1 MLAHRGLRF
10 SPKTL
15 HVILTD
21 YRAIKPRSQQL
32 ATPTPRPEL
41 STEVKLI
48 LYRSE
53 VDAIELRHPD
63 HSHLHVRIDKVLDER
78 RPFWLSAWLA
88 ARSATTD
95 SYRWL
100 TLRGWRLPLVPL
112 DAGPWRAPDLGV
124 LQLPTLEEAASL
136 TVALVA
142 AITDN
147 ADLMPSL
154 RPEECSPVEASRR
167 AEVSG
172 LILRKRQIARS
183 RSLPQA
189 ACLKCGLP
197 LSDPTSVSIGLGP
210 ECRKHFSSRD
220 IKDLRSGSPIRKSL
234 IGARS
239 PKQWVRDVSQ
249 RYRYL
254 IEPSGDCSS

>member
-1 MLAHRGLRF
+1 MWSISFVDR
-10 SPKTL
+10 
-15 HVILTD
+15 
-21 YRAIKPRSQQL
+21 PR
-32 ATPTPRPEL
+32 PTPA
-41 STEVKLI
+41 V
-48 LYRSE
+48 
-53 VDAIELRHPD
+53 AC
-63 HSHLHVRIDKVLDER
+63 
-78 RPFWLSAWLA
+78 WSA
-88 ARSATTD
+88 
-95 SYRWL
+95 
-100 TLRGWRLPLVPL
+100 
-112 DAGPWRAPDLGV
+112 DLGV

-136 TVALVA
+136 TVGLVA
-142 AITDN
+142 AITDD

-154 RPEECSPVEASRR
+154 SPEECSPVEASRR

-210 ECRKHFSSRD
+210 ECRKHLSSRD
-220 IKDLRSGSPIRKSL
+220 IEDLRSGSPIRKSL

-254 IEPSGDCSS
+254 IEPPRRVFFLEGASLPNGSDARSISPERAIEQVFSRSPPPLSPLRSTRRCSRESELRPAHPVSVIDWHPALLSAKGAR